1 MNRSEDEDN
10 LIMDSTFG
18 DIWILNAL
26 YNQYMLSLGEF
37 AIDNYD
43 DQPQVYLCYILFLSA
58 TFFTQITF
66 LNMLIAVMGDTYGK
80 IMESFETYA
89 LQTQRSIM
97 NDYTAMIDD
106 PVDMSDF
113 RPFMIVISQ
122 KVEGGDDPNAAWE
135 GNIAVIKKTI
145 DTGLGNLHK

>member
-1 MNRSEDEDN
+1 
-10 LIMDSTFG
+10 MDSTFG

-26 YNQYMLSLGEF
+26 YNQYMLAIGEF

-43 DQPQVYLCYILFLSA
+43 GQPQVYLCYILFLSA

-122 KVEGGDDPNAAWE
+122 KVEGGDDANGAWE

-145 DTGLGNLHK
+145 ENGLGSLHKNIDKQLTVVT

>member
-1 MNRSEDEDN
+1 
-10 LIMDSTFG
+10 MDSTFG

-26 YNQYMLSLGEF
+26 YNQYMLAIGEF

-43 DQPQVYLCYILFLSA
+43 GQPQVYLCYILFLSA

-122 KVEGGDDPNAAWE
+122 KVEGGEDANGAWE

-145 DTGLGNLHK
+145 ESGLGSLHKNIDKQLTVVT